1 MVIDTSFDVRTDAGG
16 RDPDAYSATLR
27 AYHQQLWSRPLPDG
41 TPILVERPSRS
52 YLRMNSPSGSWDLGS
67 DSIIHTY
74 QTWRQTAAVLAQI
87 PDEEVSAFLREG
99 CTVGAYI
106 VFPVA
111 FHAKPTLNQAR
122 GIRAVISDRF
132 DLTLEC
138 VRRHYRGEVSPL
150 SDVLNAYSEFFEVF
164 GSFDVYVSH
173 FLLQDLIDDKGQV
186 QTFLPFDSF
195 GERPIPHTVDE
206 YREYRD
212 ASVRFV
218 RSRNAR
224 ITQLEAE

>member
-1 MVIDTSFDVRTDAGG
+1 MASSG
-16 RDPDAYSATLR
+16 
-27 AYHQQLWSRPLPDG
+27 
-41 TPILVERPSRS
+41 
-52 YLRMNSPSGSWDLGS
+52 GSWTLGS

-74 QTWRQTAAVLAQI
+74 RTWRQTAAIIAQI
-87 PDEEVSAFLREG
+87 PDDEVSAFLREG
-99 CTVGAYI
+99 STVGGYI

-122 GIRAVISDRF
+122 GTRAAISDRF

-138 VRRHYRGEVSPL
+138 IRRHYRREASPL
-150 SDVLNAYSEFFEVF
+150 SDVLDAYSDFFEVF

-173 FLLQDLIDDKGQV
+173 FLLQDLVDDKGHV

-195 GERPIPHTVDE
+195 GERPIPHNIDE

-224 ITQLEAE
+224 IAQLEAD